1 MSILEDLELLDL
13 PDDLPYMTDFDL
25 DDILFEFSTPGLF
38 TVPESPKPAAEE
50 PAAQEEPTVEICGE
64 SPFEEMLPEEED
76 EPMLEN
82 CSGIQPEELLPEE
95 TPAQSIEEDTILF
108 NAEDDSFGDPI
119 GDILFDFGTPTDDE
133 GVKVYTPASKA
144 QPIEEED
151 VKVYTP
157 VKEEPEQALPSDET
171 IPFAALQADLFEAAK
186 VYEEPKA
193 SAQPA
198 PKAPGL
204 FAKAAGL
211 LMGLFG
217 KKKTPARAVQEQ
229 PAEVPAAE
237 EDPFSVSLF
246 EEGWLSEEA
255 DDAVPA
261 EEPAETKEADAYDDA
276 WQFSFFDDEE
286 QEAVAEAE
294 EPAEEPFTDELFAE
308 VEALFAED
316 ETEAADEE
324 QFEEAEIAAEALTEE
339 EPEVAAEELTE
350 EEIQVAAEEADGYSI
365 AEIMAE
371 LSDIPLEEIEEAF
384 TVKEEVLPKA
394 PAAEEAPAE
403 EPDSIDVMMAEL
415 IGAAMETLRSE
426 ESSEEAAEEL
436 LPELA
441 EEEDFAA
448 TEIFSV
454 EEIVAELSDDV
465 PSFDPGDTIT
475 FGAVSDVPAPET
487 APAPVQ
493 AEKGPGL
500 LTKAAGVVM
509 GLLAGLK
516 KKPAPAPVQQ
526 PVSKEEEAY
535 DYVAALFNSEDDA
548 SQSDLML
555 ELELLAEMEEE
566 KEASQAAWEAEE
578 RIVSIPEPEQEV
590 PEAIALLQQEAD
602 DAAELARLEAE
613 REAAE
618 LAALEAAKEEAM
630 TAQAEEELFAWIE
643 STNKIRG
650 KAIAKE
656 ELPAF
661 DREEEEE
668 IPAYTTHI
676 ELPEDESAE
685 SVSAPVLTEE
695 AMQPTMELTDEESS
709 EEILSL
715 LENPDTQQNTAAET
729 EEEAAARRAKADE
742 ELRYVPD
749 ESPAKAIGSHIGK
762 RFGAAFAA
770 FTNSADA
777 QDDDEEALGPEVT
790 STKAYKY
797 FNQFVN
803 GYRFRLRLSAV
814 LCVIMGWIA
823 LGLPVFGSL
832 KNPAVSAAMCLMI
845 LLTVMLAGVDILV
858 SGVRA
863 LVNKRPGIHSLV
875 TISCLASVIDAAV
888 IIITKG
894 AAGYLPF
901 CAVSA
906 VSMCFA
912 IYGSLLYC
920 RSQRLN
926 FKTLE
931 QCHEPLTISVD
942 YGIVD
947 EETTTVY
954 RTIGAPESYIHRS
967 EEEDLSETV
976 YGIITPMLLAGIP
989 VLALIAALASGHFGD
1004 FFHIL
1009 AAMFAA
1015 SASFSALVAFPLPYF
1030 LTQRDLYSTKAAIAG
1045 WAGTKE
1051 IGKVSSMVVTDR
1063 DLFPDETVSI
1073 KSVRIVDEVN
1083 PELTLSYF
1091 CSMIKKSG
1099 SCLVPAFDQLA
1110 ENNDCI
1116 IREVENFQCH
1126 EAGGLSGTIGPDEV
1140 LIASHSY
1147 MKLRGFRIPARKKD
1161 SENALFMAA
1170 NGHVIAY
1177 IVVEYKPIKSVRAG
1191 LESALRGSVEMV
1203 FAARDFNITPMLIA
1217 KKFKSP
1223 TDTLRFPS
1231 YNQRFEITDHSG
1243 SETAVCAAV
1252 VSRKSFFSYAAVVE
1266 KARYLYRSVSWA
1278 VALSAVSTVLG
1289 VLLMFIMALTG
1300 AGLTVGRLLIFML
1313 LWLVPTLALTI
1324 SISK

>member
-50 PAAQEEPTVEICGE
+50 PAAQDEPTVEIYGE
-64 SPFEEMLPEEED
+64 SPFEEILPEEED

-82 CSGIQPEELLPEE
+82 CGGIQPEVLHPEE
-95 TPAQSIEEDTILF
+95 APAQSMEEDTILF

-171 IPFAALQADLFEAAK
+171 IPFAALQAEDFSEAAE

-193 SAQPA
+193 PVQPA

-217 KKKTPARAVQEQ
+217 KKKAPAPAVQEQ
-229 PAEVPAAE
+229 PVEAPVTE

-246 EEGWLSEEA
+246 EGWLSEEA
-255 DDAVPA
+255 DDVVPA
-261 EEPAETKEADAYDDA
+261 EEPAEVKAADAYDDA
-276 WQFSFFDDEE
+276 WQFSFFDEEE

-316 ETEAADEE
+316 ETDAAE
-324 QFEEAEIAAEALTEE
+324 EALTEE
-339 EPEVAAEELTE
+339 ETEVAAEAAP
-350 EEIQVAAEEADGYSI
+350 VAEEADGYSI

-384 TVKEEVLPKA
+384 TVKEEVLPEA

-403 EPDSIDVMMAEL
+403 EPDAIDVMMAEL

-426 ESSEEAAEEL
+426 EASEEAAEEL

-441 EEEDFAA
+441 EDEDFAA

-465 PSFDPGDTIT
+465 PSFDLGDTIT

-500 LTKAAGVVM
+500 LTKAAGIVM

-516 KKPAPAPVQQ
+516 KKPAPAPVQK
-526 PVSKEEEAY
+526 PAAKEEDSY
-535 DYVAALFNSEDDA
+535 DYVAALFSSEDDA

-555 ELELLAEMEEE
+555 ELELLAEMEAE

-668 IPAYTTHI
+668 IPTYTTHI
-676 ELPEDESAE
+676 ELPEDEPAE
-685 SVSAPVLTEE
+685 AVSAPVLTEE

-715 LENPDTQQNTAAET
+715 LENPDTEQNTAAET

-954 RTIGAPESYIHRS
+954 RTIGAPENYIHRS

-1110 ENNDCI
+1110 ENNDCQ

-1126 EAGGLSGTIGPDEV
+1126 EAGGLSGNIGPDEV

-1266 KARYLYRSVSWA
+1266 KARYLYRSVTWA

>member
-64 SPFEEMLPEEED
+64 SSFEEMLPEEED

-171 IPFAALQADLFEAAK
+171 IPFAALQADLFEAAE

-217 KKKTPARAVQEQ
+217 KKKAPAPAVQEQ
-229 PAEVPAAE
+229 AAEAPVTE

-246 EEGWLSEEA
+246 EGWLSEEA
-255 DDAVPA
+255 DDVVPA
-261 EEPAETKEADAYDDA
+261 EEPAEVKAADTYDDA
-276 WQFSFFDDEE
+276 WQFSFFDEEE
-286 QEAVAEAE
+286 QEADAEAE
-294 EPAEEPFTDELFAE
+294 APAEDPFTDELFAE

-316 ETEAADEE
+316 ETDAAE
-324 QFEEAEIAAEALTEE
+324 EALTEE
-339 EPEVAAEELTE
+339 ETEVAAEELIEDTVIE
-350 EEIQVAAEEADGYSI
+350 VEADAVAEEDDGYSI

-384 TVKEEVLPKA
+384 TVKEEVLPEE
-394 PAAEEAPAE
+394 PAAEEVPAE

-487 APAPVQ
+487 APTPVQ

-526 PVSKEEEAY
+526 PAAKEEDSY
-535 DYVAALFNSEDDA
+535 DYVAALFSSEDDA

-650 KAIAKE
+650 KAMAKE

-668 IPAYTTHI
+668 IPTYTTHI

-685 SVSAPVLTEE
+685 AVSAPVLTEE

-954 RTIGAPESYIHRS
+954 RTIGAPENYIHRS

-1015 SASFSALVAFPLPYF
+1015 SASFSAFESNSLKYL
-1030 LTQRDLYSTKAAIAG
+1030 Q
-1045 WAGTKE
+1045 
-1051 IGKVSSMVVTDR
+1051 
-1063 DLFPDETVSI
+1063 
-1073 KSVRIVDEVN
+1073 
-1083 PELTLSYF
+1083 PEQIEKIWL
-1091 CSMIKKSG
+1091 
-1099 SCLVPAFDQLA
+1099 
-1110 ENNDCI
+1110 
-1116 IREVENFQCH
+1116 R
-1126 EAGGLSGTIGPDEV
+1126 
-1140 LIASHSY
+1140 
-1147 MKLRGFRIPARKKD
+1147 LRG
-1161 SENALFMAA
+1161 L
-1170 NGHVIAY
+1170 
-1177 IVVEYKPIKSVRAG
+1177 
-1191 LESALRGSVEMV
+1191 
-1203 FAARDFNITPMLIA
+1203 
-1217 KKFKSP
+1217 
-1223 TDTLRFPS
+1223 
-1231 YNQRFEITDHSG
+1231 
-1243 SETAVCAAV
+1243 
-1252 VSRKSFFSYAAVVE
+1252 
-1266 KARYLYRSVSWA
+1266 
-1278 VALSAVSTVLG
+1278 
-1289 VLLMFIMALTG
+1289 
-1300 AGLTVGRLLIFML
+1300 
-1313 LWLVPTLALTI
+1313 
-1324 SISK
+1324 